1 MYIPEFVCGLI
12 VGAVI
17 GTVALIAI
25 AMISN
30 KNEK

>member
-12 VGAVI
+12 AGAVI
-17 GTVALIAI
+17 GTVVLIAI
-25 AMISN
+25 AMIAN

>member
-1 MYIPEFVCGLI
+1 MCIPEFVCGLI

-17 GTVALIAI
+17 GTVVLIAI
-25 AMISN
+25 AMIAN